1 MGGGKRNLELEE
13 VRGQFRRKKI
23 RSIRCCGWE
32 TCIQKV
38 KRDQY
43 GCHKRQCFYFPA
55 PWLQVSS
62 GSGLKDCSLSRCSP
76 ATPGKNSKTDRNPPG
91 PNIVTPW
98 MSKKNSQ
105 INVIFYSFFF
115 FKKKILQPLSLC
127 RQHLKSLDLL
137 SGIFCYSILPG
148 CTSSYSVIYWKYC
161 YCSSPHTKYH
171 HKQTC
176 SLASSYLIS
185 TSGGHVTG

>member
-1 MGGGKRNLELEE
+1 M
-13 VRGQFRRKKI
+13 
-23 RSIRCCGWE
+23 
-32 TCIQKV
+32 CIQKV

-55 PWLQVSS
+55 PSPGIKWERIKRLPLKPLLSCHS
-62 GSGLKDCSLSRCSP
+62 GKK
-76 ATPGKNSKTDRNPPG
+76 TQKTDRNPPG
-91 PNIVTPW
+91 QNIVTPW
-98 MSKKNSQ
+98 IVKKTVKS
-105 INVIFYSFFF
+105 IWSFIPSL
-115 FKKKILQPLSLC
+115 KKKILQPLSLC

-148 CTSSYSVIYWKYC
+148 CTSSYSVIHWKYC
-161 YCSSPHTKYH
+161 YCSSPNTKYH

-185 TSGGHVTG
+185 TSSGHVTG